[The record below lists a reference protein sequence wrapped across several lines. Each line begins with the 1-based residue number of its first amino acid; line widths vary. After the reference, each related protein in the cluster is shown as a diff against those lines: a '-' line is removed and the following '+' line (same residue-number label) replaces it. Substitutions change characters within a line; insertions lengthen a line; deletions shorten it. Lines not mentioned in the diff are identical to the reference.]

1 MTPTALLADASE
13 RDLADDAPLLVN
25 CVIFSRDRAMQLD
38 ACLRSIER
46 LAPYDGQIT
55 VIWKATGPEF
65 ESAYRLLAAGSHAHF
80 KAQTPDFRSDV
91 IGALDAQ
98 RAYTV
103 FHTDDEVF
111 FRGPPVSPILPAGAA
126 AFSLRLGT
134 NTTYCYPFRRSQQLP
149 AIGTSGPFIAWDWT
163 RADADF
169 SYPLSLDGHLVHTKH
184 LLQILSRASFTNPNE
199 LEEELHLRRYRVPH
213 TMLAFQESCLVSI
226 PINIV
231 SPTHRNPAGSDP
243 ETSPPALNTR
253 FLAGE
258 RIDFDAMDFSTV
270 RGAHQEIPLVFRT
283 VDSNLRA

>member
-98 RAYTV
+98 RAYT
-103 FHTDDEVF
+103 
-111 FRGPPVSPILPAGAA
+111 